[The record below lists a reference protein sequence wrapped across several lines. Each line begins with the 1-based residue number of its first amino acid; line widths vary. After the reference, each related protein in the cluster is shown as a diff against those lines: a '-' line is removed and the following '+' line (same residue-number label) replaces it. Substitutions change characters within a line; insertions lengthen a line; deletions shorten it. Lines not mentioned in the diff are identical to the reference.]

1 MNTDNDVMWLREVL
15 TGHDPADPGRSV
27 LASRH
32 PLRDRRRRTAWG
44 GAVLAA
50 AAVVAAIVIPVTLSK
65 GAGTPAAA
73 DSTNASASAAKPVPA
88 PRPGYDHLSWQL
100 FDGSKLTTTTD
111 WWWNGVTGR
120 VLKTDNAG
128 KVLSDLSLALPPAP
142 SPPVNGEPTRPVAG
156 PAPTHGIDNM
166 ADDFPGT
173 VPITAGQLRSY
184 LRIGSTDDPGLMLQ
198 RVPGLVFQR
207 VLSSGQMKILVSIL
221 TTLPMTGPA
230 TDASAPDGRQVQVL
244 HPRPNSGMDPTLPL
258 LDQSGTAIVGTTWES
273 DGHTYWQM
281 LSSAKITSTTH

>member
-27 LASRH
+27 LASRP
-32 PLRDRRRRTAWG
+32 PLRNRRRRTAWG

-65 GAGTPAAA
+65 GAGTPAATG
-73 DSTNASASAAKPVPA
+73 STNASTSAAKPVPP
-88 PRPGYDHLSWQL
+88 PRQGYDHLRWQL

-120 VLKTDNAG
+120 EVKTDNAG

-142 SPPVNGEPTRPVAG
+142 SPPVTGEPTPD
-156 PAPTHGIDNM
+156 PTRGTQNM
-166 ADDFPGT
+166 ADDFSGT
-173 VPITAGQLRSY
+173 VPTAAAQLRSY
-184 LRIGSTDDPGLMLQ
+184 LQIGSTDDSGLMLQ
-198 RVPGLVFQR
+198 RVPGLLFQR
-207 VLSSGQMKILVSIL
+207 VLSSGQMKILVGIL

-244 HPRPNSGMDPTLPL
+244 HPGPNSGMGTTLPV
-258 LDQSGTAIVGTTWES
+258 LDHSGTSIVGTTWES

-281 LSSAKITSTTH
+281 LSSAKITPTTQ